1 MKTPG
6 SHWEHTFAE
15 LDWLPGGALN
25 AAHEAIDRHAVGPR
39 KDRLALVWQ
48 GVNGERE
55 EYTFAQMKAL
65 SDRFANVLKSLGVEV
80 GDRVLT
86 YIDRVPEHHIALLGA
101 LKIGAIAGALLP
113 TLGPDPVKERMKDCA
128 AKVLVTHP
136 HLRRGMSD
144 AVYELFEL
152 QHIVVVNKSGRDP
165 WPADSVDLDYYEE
178 MDKAPDGFPIVTTSP
193 DDYATIHYT
202 PGTPSAS
209 SGQAAGSP
217 LGALITHRA
226 TAQHYTTGRDVLDLR
241 GDDIYWCTVD
251 LGCATGTSSGL
262 LAPWTNG
269 ATQLVYEAPFR
280 ATAWYEQLQGHRV
293 TVWCTSPT
301 AIRLLMRAGDELPTR
316 YDLSSLRRIVTVG
329 GPLDTEATTWVS
341 GVLKVPASP
350 TWSQAETGAV
360 LIAGGPATDSP
371 PGSIGASVP
380 GVEAAVLDGDFEPAA
395 PDTIGA
401 LAVRSGWPS
410 MFAAYWG
417 DLEAHDA
424 RFVNGWYVTGDL
436 ARVDED
442 GHFWPEGRSGEHI
455 VTAGH
460 PVSPAEVERALVQHP
475 AVAAARVAARPHPIA
490 GQVVVATVALTDD
503 YEPTPELRRD
513 IMRFARHRLGTA
525 LAPRRIE
532 LAASLHRD

>member
-1 MKTPG
+1 MSTPA
-6 SHWEHTFAE
+6 SLWDDAYAE

-39 KDRLALVWQ
+39 KDRPALVWQ

-55 EYTFAQMKAL
+55 EYTFAQMRAL

-80 GDRVLT
+80 GDRVLA
-86 YIDRVPEHHIALLGA
+86 YMDRVSEQYVALLGA

-113 TLGPDPVKERMKDCA
+113 TLGPHPVKERMKDCA

-152 QHIVVVNKSGRDP
+152 QHVVVVNKRGRDP
-165 WPADSVDLDYYEE
+165 WPPDSVDLDYYEE
-178 MDKAPDGFPIVTTSP
+178 MDKAPDGFPIVTTGP
-193 DDYATIHYT
+193 DDYATIDYT
-202 PGTPSAS
+202 PGT
-209 SGQAAGSP
+209 AGNP

-226 TAQHYTTGRDVLDLR
+226 TAQHYTTGRDALDLR
-241 GDDIYWCTVD
+241 DDDVYWCTVD

-269 ATQLVYEAPFR
+269 ATQLVYEGPFR
-280 ATAWYEQLQGHRV
+280 AAAWYERLQSHGV
-293 TVWCTSPT
+293 TVWCTSLT
-301 AIRLLMRAGDELPTR
+301 AVRLLMRAGDELPTR
-316 YDLSSLRRIVTVG
+316 SDLSALRRVVTVS
-329 GPLDTEATTWVS
+329 GPLDRDDADWVAR
-341 GVLKVPASP
+341 VLKVPASP

-360 LIAGGPATDSP
+360 LIAGGPAKDPP
-371 PGSIGASVP
+371 PGSMGTPVP

-395 PDTIGA
+395 PGAIGT
-401 LAVRSGWPS
+401 LAVRAGWPS

-424 RFVNGWYVTGDL
+424 RFVDGWYVTGDL

-442 GHFWPEGRSGEHI
+442 GHFWPEDRSGEHI

-460 PVSPAEVERALVQHP
+460 PVSTAEVERSLVQHP
-475 AVAAARVAARPHPIA
+475 AVAAAGVAARPHPIA
-490 GQVVVATVALTDD
+490 GQVVVATVALTRD
-503 YEPTPELRRD
+503 YDPTPELRRD
-513 IMRFARHRLGTA
+513 IMRFARQRLGAA
-525 LAPRRIE
+525 LAPRQIE
-532 LAASLHRD
+532 LATTLPQS